1 MNLIK
6 NLKKFKTLS
15 FISLI
20 IIITTYIIVF
30 SYTNF
35 KCKNL
40 DYAIKKYSTSG
51 IFNKCKLYSLEDFN
65 IKFSDGNICIAEVN
79 GIEGKSPYKTSTYT
93 LHLVKHKS
101 GKWKLSE
108 ISPNN
113 N

>member
-1 MNLIK
+1 MNLVK
-6 NLKKFKTLS
+6 NLKKIQTLPLI
-15 FISLI
+15 FLI

-51 IFNKCKLYSLEDFN
+51 IFNKYKLYSLEDFK
-65 IKFSDGNICIAEVN
+65 IKFSDGNTCIVEVN
-79 GIEGKSPYKTSTYT
+79 GIEGKSPYKTITYN
-93 LHLVKHKS
+93 LNLVKHKS

>member
-1 MNLIK
+1 MNLVK
-6 NLKKFKTLS
+6 KLKKFKTL
-15 FISLI
+15 FLISLI
-20 IIITTYIIVF
+20 AITTTSIIVF
-30 SYTNF
+30 SYSNF

-40 DYAIKKYSTSG
+40 DYAIEKYSTSG
-51 IFNKCKLYSLEDFN
+51 LFNKHKLYSLENFK
-65 IKFSDGNICIAEVN
+65 IKFSDGSICIAEVN
-79 GIEGKSPYKTSTYT
+79 GIEGKSPYKSITYN